1 MITRAFIIPT
11 GDEIKNGT
19 VLDLDSAK
27 IMESLV
33 RLNPE
38 MVITRLAPVVDVEAN
53 IVGTMESC
61 LDAGAELIVLIGG
74 SGGGHRF
81 SSTLGSDYT
90 HSAMELWLDEKVSHC
105 IYGKNGHMWSKLVCG
120 TKAET
125 LVINVPSRHIAE
137 MGIYPAVDPLESS
150 SRILDPSIVGQE
162 HYEVARRVQECLQR
176 YNELK
181 DIIAILGMDEL
192 SEEDQRNEGRNPRH
206 QRPRPDKGG
215 RGYHSRLR
223 RKRAGG
229 PGHPRY
235 KRGNDARAVRAVPS
249 G

>member
-1 MITRAFIIPT
+1 MEPAVINRAFIIPT

-38 MVITRLAPVVDVEAN
+38 MVVTRLAPVVDVEAN
-53 IVGTMESC
+53 IVGTMERC

-105 IYGKNGHMWSKLVCG
+105 IYGKNGHLWSKLVCG
-120 TKAET
+120 RKGGA
-125 LVINVPSRHIAE
+125 LVINVPGPIREAAATIAAFAATAK
-137 MGIYPAVDPLESS
+137 GT
-150 SRILDPSIVGQE
+150 LDIR
-162 HYEVARRVQECLQR
+162 AL
-176 YNELK
+176 NE
-181 DIIAILGMDEL
+181 AM
-192 SEEDQRNEGRNPRH
+192 
-206 QRPRPDKGG
+206 
-215 RGYHSRLR
+215 
-223 RKRAGG
+223 
-229 PGHPRY
+229 
-235 KRGNDARAVRAVPS
+235 ARALYEQYPQDKVRRDA
-249 G
+249 

>member
-1 MITRAFIIPT
+1 MEPAVINRAFIIPT

-38 MVITRLAPVVDVEAN
+38 MVVTRLAPVVDVEAN

-120 TKAET
+120 TKADT
-125 LVINVPSRHIAE
+125 LVINVPGPIREAAATIA
-137 MGIYPAVDPLESS
+137 AFAES
-150 SRILDPSIVGQE
+150 
-162 HYEVARRVQECLQR
+162 AR
-176 YNELK
+176 
-181 DIIAILGMDEL
+181 
-192 SEEDQRNEGRNPRH
+192 EGRDIRAINEAMTRALYAQYP
-206 QRPRPDKGG
+206 QDKVQ
-215 RGYHSRLR
+215 H
-223 RKRAGG
+223 
-229 PGHPRY
+229 
-235 KRGNDARAVRAVPS
+235 DE
-249 G
+249 

>member
-1 MITRAFIIPT
+1 MRARKVEKAVITRAFIIPT

-27 IMESLV
+27 VLESLV
-33 RLNPE
+33 KLSPE
-38 MVITRLAPVVDVEAN
+38 MVVTRLAPVVDVEAN

-120 TKAET
+120 RKGGA
-125 LVINVPSRHIAE
+125 LVINVPGPIREAVATIA
-137 MGIYPAVDPLESS
+137 AFAES
-150 SRILDPSIVGQE
+150 
-162 HYEVARRVQECLQR
+162 AR
-176 YNELK
+176 
-181 DIIAILGMDEL
+181 
-192 SEEDQRNEGRNPRH
+192 EGRDIRAINEAMTRALYAQYP
-206 QRPRPDKGG
+206 QDKVQ
-215 RGYHSRLR
+215 H
-223 RKRAGG
+223 
-229 PGHPRY
+229 
-235 KRGNDARAVRAVPS
+235 DE
-249 G
+249 